1 MIKTDA
7 NKNSLKAIRERERIE
22 NETVLK
28 AKCEE
33 YAIKKIGD
41 AEKVKQ
47 LSNKHKGLWYL
58 PVLDDEENVEKMLIL
73 KPIDRNIL
81 SFASTKL
88 TDDGLYSFLESAMRE
103 CTIAE
108 FSDMEIIE
116 DDDYFIPAANSF
128 NKILEG
134 KKTALLKR

>member
-1 MIKTDA
+1 MIQKDA
-7 NKNSLKAIRERERIE
+7 NKNSLKAIRERERVEKEDALRI
-22 NETVLK
+22 
-28 AKCEE
+28 KCEE
-33 YAIKKIGD
+33 FAIKKLGD
-41 AEKVKQ
+41 VEKLKA

-73 KPIDRNIL
+73 RPIDRNIL

-88 TDDGLYSFLESAMRE
+88 QDDGLYSFLESAMRE

-108 FSDMEIIE
+108 FSDMDIIE

>member
-1 MIKTDA
+1 MIKTDS
-7 NKNSLKAIRERERIE
+7 NKNSIKAIRDRDRVEK
-22 NETVLK
+22 ETALK
-28 AKCEE
+28 VKCEA
-33 YAIKKIGD
+33 YAIGKLGD
-41 AEKVKQ
+41 EQKLIA
-47 LSNKHKGLWYL
+47 LSNQNKGLWYL
-58 PVLDDEENVEKMLIL
+58 PVLDEEENIEKMLIL

-88 TDDGLYSFLESAMRE
+88 ADDGLYSFLESAMRE

-108 FSDMEIIE
+108 YSDMDIIE